1 MLAITVAL
9 LAATTAAG
17 AAKVVTATPQQVVLQ
32 PHATSI
38 TSLTAAPATL
48 NFALVSPNNPAIS
61 NASTVSWK
69 TGGGAA
75 NKTWTLAVAAPA
87 ASFTGCAEVTPAA
100 VTVTCGSVT
109 GGTGGACSGTVTLTT
124 ANQTIATGNEGTG
137 TTSYSVSLTIS
148 IADSWTYKGHTAAC
162 TLAPNYTLTAN

>member
-9 LAATTAAG
+9 LAAATAAG
-17 AAKVVTATPQQVVLQ
+17 PAKVGTGTPQQVVLQ

-38 TSLTAAPATL
+38 SSLTVAAATL
-48 NFALVSPNNPAIS
+48 NFALTSPNSPAVA

-69 TGGGAA
+69 TAGGAA
-75 NKTWTLAVAAPA
+75 ARSWTLAVASPA
-87 ASFTGCAEVTPAA
+87 ASFTGCAEVPPAA

-109 GGTGGACSGTVTLTT
+109 GGTGGACGGTITLTT

-137 TTSYSVSLTIS
+137 NTNYSVSLTIS

-162 TLAPNYTLTAN
+162 TLAPQYTLTAN